1 MFETYCPCL
10 NLQSWEGLLQICRKL
25 VETKILCFLLREANR
40 LSEYVIKYISKEIHV
55 GSDYEEACYQF
66 WGRL

>member
-10 NLQSWEGLLQICRKL
+10 NPQSWEGLHQICRKL
-25 VETKILCFLLREANR
+25 VETKILSFLLREANR
-40 LSEYVIKYISKEIHV
+40 LSEYFKILVSKEIEV
-55 GSDYEEACYQF
+55 GSDYEEACYQL